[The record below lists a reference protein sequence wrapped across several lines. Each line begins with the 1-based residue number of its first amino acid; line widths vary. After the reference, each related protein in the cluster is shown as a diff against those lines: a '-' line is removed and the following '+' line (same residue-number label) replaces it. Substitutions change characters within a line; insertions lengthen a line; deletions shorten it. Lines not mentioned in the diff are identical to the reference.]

1 MSKKLIYFYSILFY
15 YTKQLV
21 RFVLDKMSHFIILLQ
36 TLFIYFL
43 IYLFFKHTRVIRWC
57 RVHKTSRYFGRCERR
72 ETNSS
77 HTSSG
82 RWIIHMYTD
91 TFFLF
96 FTSIQ
101 CFGITPHFEGVCFDF
116 IPRIHPAEGGIQNR
130 DERTE

>member
-1 MSKKLIYFYSILFY
+1 
-15 YTKQLV
+15 
-21 RFVLDKMSHFIILLQ
+21 MSHFIILSQ

-43 IYLFFKHTRVIRWC
+43 NIPVLSGGVVYTKRAGI
-57 RVHKTSRYFGRCERR
+57 SGGANGERR
-72 ETNSS
+72 
-77 HTSSG
+77 
-82 RWIIHMYTD
+82 IHRTHLPEDGLYIYIQIH
-91 TFFLF
+91 FFFF